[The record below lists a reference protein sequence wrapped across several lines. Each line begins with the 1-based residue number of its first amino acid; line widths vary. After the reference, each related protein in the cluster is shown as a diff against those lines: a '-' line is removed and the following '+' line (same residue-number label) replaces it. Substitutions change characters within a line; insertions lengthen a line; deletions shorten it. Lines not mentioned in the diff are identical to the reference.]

1 MGERV
6 MIVAEV
12 RLWGKTVAAVSI
24 DEDSPYV
31 YFKYDD
37 AFVKSGINL
46 SPIMMPLS
54 REIYQFKT
62 LDLAAFKGLP
72 GLLSDSLPDSYGDK
86 IINAWLSSQGRSIDS
101 FNIVERL
108 CYVGKRGMGAL
119 EYHPTRHKEFNE
131 VDDLE
136 LENLV
141 KLSNEIINAK
151 ENVVVKREDEL
162 EEIIKVGT
170 SAGGARAK
178 AIIAYNEK
186 TSVIKSGQIDA
197 GKGFTYWLLKLDG
210 VDQKEESSF
219 TRREYAYY
227 LMAIDA
233 KIIMTESRLIKKDDH
248 YHFMTKRFD
257 RFVNSSGEMEKIHM
271 QTLGALAHVDYNEPG
286 VMSYE
291 RATDIMYMMGIKL
304 SENKQF
310 FRRMVF
316 NVMARNQDDH
326 VKNISFLMNKKG
338 EWTLSPAYD
347 ITYSFNPKG
356 KWTSRHQMTINSKD
370 HDFTFKDMLK
380 CAEKMKI
387 KPEDANAIIHDVR
400 KSLLQ
405 WDKFAEQASLNK
417 KEIAFIKNQF
427 ILFNMQ

>member
-1 MGERV
+1 
-6 MIVAEV
+6 MIAAEV
-12 RLWGKTVAAVSI
+12 RLWGKKIAAVSI
-24 DEDSPYV
+24 SEDSPYV

-37 AFVKSGINL
+37 EFVKSGINL
-46 SPIMMPLS
+46 SPLMMPLS
-54 REIYQFKT
+54 KEIFQFKS
-62 LDLAAFKGLP
+62 LNLNAFNGLP
-72 GLLSDSLPDSYGDK
+72 GLLSDSLPDRYGDQ

-101 FNIVERL
+101 FNVVEKL
-108 CYVGKRGMGAL
+108 CYIGKRGMGAL
-119 EYHPTRHKEFNE
+119 EYYPAKHNEFNE
-131 VDDLE
+131 SGEIE
-136 LENLV
+136 LNNLV
-141 KLSNEIINAK
+141 KLSNEILNKK
-151 ENVVVKREDEL
+151 ENVVAKDEDEL
-162 EEIIKVGT
+162 KEIIKVGT

-186 TSVIKSGQIDA
+186 TKAIKSGQIDA
-197 GKGFTYWLLKLDG
+197 GNGFSYWLLKLDG

-233 KIIMTESRLIKKDDH
+233 KIIMSESKLIKKDGY

-257 RFVNSSGEMEKIHM
+257 RFVNSDGKMEKLHM
-271 QTLGALAHVDYNEPG
+271 QTLGALVHVDYNEPG
-286 VMSYE
+286 IMSYE
-291 RATDIMYMMGIKL
+291 RVTDIMYMMGIKQ

-347 ITYSFNPKG
+347 ITFSFNPKG

-370 HDFTFKDMLK
+370 CDFTIDDMFI

-387 KPEDANAIIHDVR
+387 KHEDANTIINEVR
-400 KSLLQ
+400 ESLLK
-405 WDKFAEQASLNK
+405 WDEFANQASLIK
-417 KEIAFIKNQF
+417 KETDVIKSHF
-427 ILFNMQ
+427 ILFNTH

>member
-1 MGERV
+1 M
-6 MIVAEV
+6 MTVAEV
-12 RLWGKTVAAVSI
+12 RLWGKRIAAVSI

-37 AFVKSGINL
+37 EFVHSGINL

-62 LDLAAFKGLP
+62 LHLNAFKGLP
-72 GLLSDSLPDSYGDK
+72 GLLSDSLPDRYGDQ
-86 IINAWLSSQGRSIDS
+86 IINAWLKSQDRSIDS
-101 FNIVERL
+101 FNIIERL

-119 EYHPTRHKEFNE
+119 EYYPSKYNGFNE
-131 VDDLE
+131 VEDIE
-136 LENLV
+136 LDNLV
-141 KLSNEIINAK
+141 KLSNEILNAK
-151 ENVVVKREDEL
+151 ENVIAKREDEL

-186 TSVIKSGQIDA
+186 TGVIKSGQIDA
-197 GKGFTYWLLKLDG
+197 GSGFSYWLLKLDG

-233 KIIMTESRLIKKDDH
+233 KIIMTESRLIEKDGY

-257 RFVNSSGEMEKIHM
+257 RFVNSNGDMEKLHM
-271 QTLGALAHVDYNEPG
+271 QTLGALAHVDYNQPG
-286 VMSYE
+286 IMSYE
-291 RATDIMYMMGIKL
+291 RVTDIMYIMGIKL

-316 NVMARNQDDH
+316 NVMSRNQDDH
-326 VKNISFLMNKKG
+326 VKNISFLMNKNG
-338 EWTLSPAYD
+338 EWALSPAYD
-347 ITYSFNPKG
+347 ITYSFNPEG

-370 HDFTFKDMLK
+370 HDFTMDDMLK
-380 CAEKMKI
+380 SAEKMKI
-387 KPEDANAIIHDVR
+387 KPEEAKTIINDVR
-400 KSLLQ
+400 KSLLK
-405 WDKFAEQASLNK
+405 WDKFADQAFLNI
-417 KEIAFIKNQF
+417 KEKEFIKNQF
-427 ILFNMQ
+427 ILFNTQ